1 MTKIQRS
8 DTEKNNLIEN
18 GTRKGIDEVVRQMYN
33 YKVMLSYCLKN
44 NAENKNLRV
53 SKHCNNITILLQKC
67 AICGTK
73 TSKFIKKQ
81 ERSRILSGLDLKIL

>member
-33 YKVMLSYCLKN
+33 YKVCYHI
-44 NAENKNLRV
+44 A
-53 SKHCNNITILLQKC
+53 
-67 AICGTK
+67 
-73 TSKFIKKQ
+73 
-81 ERSRILSGLDLKIL
+81 